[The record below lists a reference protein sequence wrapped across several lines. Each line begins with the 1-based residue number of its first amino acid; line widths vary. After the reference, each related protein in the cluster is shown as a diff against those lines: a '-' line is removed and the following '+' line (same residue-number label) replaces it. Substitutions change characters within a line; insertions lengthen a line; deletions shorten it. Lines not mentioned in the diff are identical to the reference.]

1 MFETLAL
8 FALDGWIHS
17 GWMYGCWL
25 RLFVCTLGWLE
36 GCLVGR
42 KVGWLDGWLA
52 GWWVRF
58 GYMDG
63 CLLDCLFGLMVDEE
77 EGRKAKK
84 MYRKNIVWKKN
95 FTSQKLVSKKKKIL
109 KLAYG
114 SYG

>member
-17 GWMYGCWL
+17 GWMYGCCMYV
-25 RLFVCTLGWLE
+25 R
-36 GCLVGR
+36 LVGR
-42 KVGWLDGWLA
+42 LLGRQEGRLVGWLAGWLA

-58 GYMDG
+58 GYMNG

-84 MYRKNIVWKKN
+84 MYRKNIVWKKK
-95 FTSQKLVSKKKKIL
+95 TSHHRNQ
-109 KLAYG
+109 
-114 SYG
+114 

>member
-1 MFETLAL
+1 M
-8 FALDGWIHS
+8 DGYIVD
-17 GWMYGCWL
+17 GCMDV
-25 RLFVCTLGWLE
+25 VCTLGWLE

-42 KVGWLDGWLA
+42 KVGWLD

-84 MYRKNIVWKKN
+84 MYRKNIVWKKKLHIIE
-95 FTSQKLVSKKKKIL
+95 TSKQKEKKK
-109 KLAYG
+109 Y
-114 SYG
+114 